1 MSTLAKSN
9 VSASTPSN
17 VMLGAGIVVANLKYE
32 SGWTYDNIFGATN
45 GGSTFKIEPEFIDVE
60 ADGVTVAV
68 AQLKQK
74 VGEKAS
80 LETNLAEVTKE
91 NLTMLAIGNTGKG
104 NTEFDEIVSSPSIPE
119 GAFIENLG
127 FIGYTVTGD
136 PIVIVMEKALC
147 TSGLELGGENKKQ
160 ATAKATFECLQDISA
175 VDLTILPWHIYTK
188 KAK

>member
-9 VSASTPSN
+9 VTATTPSN

-32 SGWTYDNIFGATN
+32 SGWTYDNVFGATN
-45 GGSTFKIEPEFIDVE
+45 GGSTFKIEPEFVDVE

-74 VGEKAS
+74 VGEKAT
-80 LETNLAEVTKE
+80 LET
-91 NLTMLAIGNTGKG
+91 MLSIGKAGAG
-104 NTEFDEIVSSPSIPE
+104 NNEFDEIVSSPSIPE
-119 GAFIENLG
+119 GTFIDNLG

-147 TSGLELGGENKKQ
+147 TSGFELGGENIKQ
-160 ATAKATFECLQDISA
+160 ATAKATFECHQDISA
-175 VDLTILPWHIYTK
+175 SDLTILPWHIYTK
-188 KAK
+188 KAN